1 MKKILSIIVAAVAVL
16 MVGVAPVYAADDI
29 CADLDPSIP
38 NYHTLCE
45 GGDETTLLDTVKSVL
60 NTVYLWVGIIAVVV
74 IIIGGFKYT
83 MSQGDAAK
91 VKSAKDTILYAI
103 IGLIVA
109 LAAFA
114 ITNFILGA
122 MGA

>member
-1 MKKILSIIVAAVAVL
+1 MKKVLSLIVASIMALAIGA
-16 MVGVAPVYAADDI
+16 MPVYAADDI
-29 CADLDPSIP
+29 CKELDPSIP

-45 GGDETTLLDTVKSVL
+45 GGNEGDLQQTVKSIL